1 MISRYRRSKV
11 KYLVLIFFLALSR
24 QSPHSPVSHSPSS
37 IPPYSKMNLMIL
49 YLWLLFLS
57 CDQCSTFQ
65 TLFSYSFVQYPSHLS
80 ALFSRFLITD
90 EVTSV
95 SFHNILLFTMLSL
108 VILRH
113 LKYKNLTVLNL
124 LNFSVSS
131 WISFAYERILLIMLW
146 NIHFFNFLGYLFIL

>member
-1 MISRYRRSKV
+1 
-11 KYLVLIFFLALSR
+11 
-24 QSPHSPVSHSPSS
+24 
-37 IPPYSKMNLMIL
+37 MNLMIL